1 MECHKCPESASCPNG
16 GPPLFGTAF
25 TTEIQISGVS
35 SSMILDPAN
44 VELHDIIVAAYAAA
58 AGARNPND
66 YESSQPPP
74 PGGEDPQSH
83 LKSVHV
89 PNHNSS
95 TEPTLVR

>member
-25 TTEIQISGVS
+25 TTEIQITGVS

-44 VELHDIIVAAYAAA
+44 VELHDIIVAAYATA

-66 YESSQPPP
+66 YESSQPPSP
-74 PGGEDPQSH
+74 VVKILSRISNLCTCQTIILQQNRH
-83 LKSVHV
+83 
-89 PNHNSS
+89 
-95 TEPTLVR
+95 